1 MTSTFQSKA
10 TMTAANELP
19 NPAASQ
25 GARRATED
33 AAGATRS
40 AASSSDDMEVVGRAK
55 RRVFTNADK
64 RRILT
69 AADRC
74 TQPGELGAMLRR
86 EGVYSSS
93 LSTWRRQREASD
105 MAALAPQQRG
115 PKVDPN
121 RAETLHIAQLT
132 REVDRLKRRLEN
144 AMLVIDVQKKLAAL
158 MGYTLDENGERI

>member
-10 TMTAANELP
+10 TMTAAKELP
-19 NPAASQ
+19 DPAASQ

-33 AAGATRS
+33 AAGATRPT
-40 AASSSDDMEVVGRAK
+40 ASTTDDMEVVGRAK
-55 RRVFTNADK
+55 RRVFSSADK
-64 RRILT
+64 RRILS

-93 LSTWRRQREASD
+93 LSTWKRQREASD

-115 PKVDPN
+115 PKVDPH

-132 REVDRLKRRLEN
+132 RENEKLKRRLEN

-158 MGYTLDENGERI
+158 MGITLDENGERI